1 MNKDELKK
9 FVNKILAK
17 RNYPPVRQFASEF
30 ADGIVFEQVFN
41 ILFDEKISCKLV
53 PSPNFETRLVN
64 WSRIN
69 STICFNYLQ

>member
-17 RNYPPVRQFASEF
+17 RNYPPVRQFALEF
-30 ADGIVFEQVFN
+30 ADGIIFQRVFN
-41 ILFDEKISCKLV
+41 ILFDEKIDCKLV
-53 PSPNFETRLVN
+53 PSPNFDTRLAN

-69 STICFNYLQ
+69 SMICFNYL